1 MEIEALIRKILDL
14 ANIVREGLAP
24 GYLEKVYE
32 NALMIELKDAGIE
45 AKQQVPINIKYKGHN
60 IGDYVIDIL
69 VEDKVIIELKAVSN
83 ITTAH
88 ETQLVNYLT
97 ATEIDNGLIINF
109 GNEEKI
115 QIKRK
120 YRIYRPK
127 GQKHWTQN

>member
-14 ANIVREGLAP
+14 ANEVRERLSP

-69 VEDKVIIELKAVSN
+69 VEDKVIIELKAVTN

-88 ETQLVNYLT
+88 EAQLVNYLT

-109 GNEEKI
+109 GSEEKI

-127 GQKHWTQN
+127 RRRDWT

>member
-14 ANIVREGLAP
+14 ANEVRERLSP

-69 VEDKVIIELKAVSN
+69 VEDKVIIELKAVTN

-88 ETQLVNYLT
+88 EAKLVNYLT

-109 GNEEKI
+109 GSEEKI

-127 GQKHWTQN
+127 RRRDWT